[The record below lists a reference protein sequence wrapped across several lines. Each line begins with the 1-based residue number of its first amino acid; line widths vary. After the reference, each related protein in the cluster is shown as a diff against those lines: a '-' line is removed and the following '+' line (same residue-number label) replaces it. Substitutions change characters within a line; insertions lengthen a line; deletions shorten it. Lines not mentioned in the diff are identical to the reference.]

1 MDMKKIDK
9 VKEILR
15 SMDMEEA
22 YHRYVKE
29 LPEEAIPRLLDEL
42 ERVDRKRLIEHR
54 RILLE
59 HKKGKAHLTLDEIE
73 PLEAKEI
80 TPDLEEIGW
89 NSLKN
94 GEWADAILAG
104 GAGTRF
110 FSELGE
116 MSLKS
121 KGLFPIT
128 PLGRHS
134 FLEFFLME
142 ILSTGIS
149 CGRLPLCLI
158 MTSSIT
164 DGEIGEWVKKE
175 EICGFPKEAVII
187 FRQEE
192 HPRLDDDGYLIV
204 LKDGSLSWTGDGHGG
219 IYKALLKKRDGE
231 SVLDKITKEGIKY
244 IVIHNVDNILSRPF
258 EPGRL
263 GFHIKGNYLFT
274 MSCVE
279 RTDPDEKIGIAVYL
293 KRENRC
299 GVIEYSVCSP
309 EIMRER
315 GKDGKL
321 LLNAG
326 HINTNLIS
334 LSAIREDIPPTLYT
348 GKPLRIEERT
358 VMSSSLEFLNQSLVQ
373 MLPRERVGV
382 CMVRREGFF
391 SPTKSVRGRDSVDD
405 TRKNLSEYF
414 SRILKNC
421 GAVIED
427 GAVIEINPCCGLN
440 EKELMRIGIGK
451 NWFIGRGS
459 SLYLCARFG
468 PSDSQPFNTGFTLDT
483 GASFILKVR
492 KPFGN
497 PEYTK
502 ERFIKP
508 DHGTAGRVKIGR
520 NVKVSNGVR
529 VEIEIEDDGI
539 LEVPDGFH
547 FSISSVIRVGRGE
560 RKVLG

>member
-1 MDMKKIDK
+1 MKVPDRI
-9 VKEILR
+9 KEILK
-15 SMDMEEA
+15 SMEMEET
-22 YHRYVKE
+22 YDRYVKGLSE
-29 LPEEAIPRLLDEL
+29 DALSRLLEEL
-42 ERVDRKRLIEHR
+42 ERVDRKRLVEHR
-54 RILLE
+54 RVLLE
-59 HKKGKAHLTLDEIE
+59 HKKGVTLLTLDGIE
-73 PLEAKEI
+73 PLEGKEI
-80 TPDLEEIGW
+80 TPEMEEIGW

-116 MSLKS
+116 MNLRS

-128 PLGRHS
+128 PLGKHS
-134 FLEFFLME
+134 FLEFFLCE

-164 DGEIGEWVKKE
+164 DEEVGEWLKKE
-175 EICGFPKEAVII
+175 EIFGFPKEAVIV

-192 HPRLDDDGYLIV
+192 HPRLDDEGNLIV

-219 IYKALLKKRDGE
+219 IYKALLKKRNGE
-231 SVLDKITKEGIKY
+231 SIIDRISREGIKY
-244 IVIHNVDNILSRPF
+244 IVIHNVDNILSRPL

-293 KRENRC
+293 KEEKRC

-309 EIMRER
+309 EIMRAVR
-315 GKDGKL
+315 KDGRL

-334 LSAIREDIPPTLYT
+334 LLAIRDDIPPTLYT
-348 GKPLRIEERT
+348 GKPLRIGEKT

-373 MLPRERVGV
+373 MLPKERVGV
-382 CMVRREGFF
+382 CMVKREDFF
-391 SPTKSVRGRDSVDD
+391 SPTKSVKGRDSVDD
-405 TRKNLSEYF
+405 TRKNLSAF
-414 SRILKNC
+414 FARLLANC
-421 GAVIED
+421 GAVVQE

-440 EKELMRIGIGK
+440 EKELSGTGMGK
-451 NWFIGRGS
+451 NWFIGRNS
-459 SLYLCARFG
+459 ALYLCARFG
-468 PSDSQPFNTGFTLDT
+468 PTDSRPFNTGFVVED

-497 PEYTK
+497 PDYKTG
-502 ERFIKP
+502 RFIKSDP
-508 DHGTAGRVKIGR
+508 DTAGRVRFGR
-520 NVKVSNGVR
+520 NIKISKGVR
-529 VEIEIEDDGI
+529 VEIEIEENGV
-539 LEVPDGFH
+539 LEIRDH
-547 FSISSVIRVGRGE
+547 FNFSNSMSIKIGRGE
-560 RKVLG
+560 KRILK